1 MGEGEG
7 KEGRREKGRGGGG
20 EIGRKEERKEGR
32 RQGGRRGGRERKKGV
47 RESGG
52 ECWCQF
58 TLKAL
63 EPQRDMAE
71 RKAPLRPG
79 NSFMSSSSSLV
90 TAPRASDGAR
100 RLHVCVRVYIK

>member
-1 MGEGEG
+1 MEAKEGEGEG

-20 EIGRKEERKEGR
+20 EIGRKEERKGGR
-32 RQGGRRGGRERKKGV
+32 RQGGRERKKGA

-100 RLHVCVRVYIK
+100 RLHVCACVH